1 MPAKAR
7 SKAAVAEPEAP
18 KAPDHEALIEHLLS
32 LEDLVRETAHDYPAG
47 DNTDAIKSA
56 LRNVDAGIGHLRKAL
71 DQIRRWD
78 RG

>member
-1 MPAKAR
+1 MPRAKA
-7 SKAAVAEPEAP
+7 KAAPPEP

-47 DNTDAIKSA
+47 DNTDAVKAA
-56 LRNVDAGIGHLRKAL
+56 LRSVDSGIGHLRKAL
-71 DQIRRWD
+71 DQVRRWD